1 MIQVSQIQKAKNRI
15 DGIVNKTPFTYAPL
29 LSKHCN
35 TFIFLKKENLQLTGA
50 YKLRGAYNKIA
61 SLSPEERARG
71 VIAASAGNH
80 AQGVAYSAG
89 MFKIPSTII
98 MPEATP
104 LLKVLSTKSFG
115 ANVILH
121 GENYDEA
128 YDYALKYSKKH
139 TLTFIHPFADDEVIA
154 GQGTVGLEMLD
165 QMDDIDVV
173 VIPIGGGGLI
183 SGIGSVFKQLK
194 PSVKIIGVVASGADA
209 MLKSFIAKKAID
221 STSVRTIAD
230 GIAVRD
236 VNEKN
241 LSYILEVVDE
251 IVAVDDEEIA
261 NAILFLLEKQKL
273 VVEGAGAVGVAAI
286 IGGIKY
292 GEQPYNVDS
301 SNSYLSMLLVAI
313 GIAMVLPHFIDVA
326 HHDMF
331 MMFNVVM
338 FILLYVV
345 FTRIQLKSHKYFF
358 EYEEKHEVCKEGEPC
373 ESHQQI
379 NAWYHAF
386 NLILSIVLIGVLAE
400 ILSVFMGNTLESF
413 ELPLAIGAVGVAV
426 ISAAP
431 ELITAVRAAVDNRMQ
446 TVINIALG
454 ASLATILLTIPAVIL
469 VSRYYGLELNLSL
482 TPVQGVM
489 LGLTLLLS
497 IVNFSDG
504 ETNVLEGFLHF
515 ILFVVF
521 AFLLFV

>member
-1 MIQVSQIQKAKNRI
+1 MQILKDFSKEYSLFLAI
-15 DGIVNKTPFTYAPL
+15 IAYFGISHFEHTLVHST
-29 LSKHCN
+29 
-35 TFIFLKKENLQLTGA
+35 
-50 YKLRGAYNKIA
+50 
-61 SLSPEERARG
+61 
-71 VIAASAGNH
+71 AGNLLGFGILF
-80 AQGVAYSAG
+80 AVIIYSA
-89 MFKIPSTII
+89 MSV
-98 MPEATP
+98 AHH
-104 LLKVLSTKSFG
+104 
-115 ANVILH
+115 A
-121 GENYDEA
+121 
-128 YDYALKYSKKH
+128 
-139 TLTFIHPFADDEVIA
+139 
-154 GQGTVGLEMLD
+154 EMLAEKFGEPYGTL
-165 QMDDIDVV
+165 ILTISA
-173 VIPIGGGGLI
+173 VI
-183 SGIGSVFKQLK
+183 V
-194 PSVKIIGVVASGADA
+194 
-209 MLKSFIAKKAID
+209 
-221 STSVRTIAD
+221 
-230 GIAVRD
+230 
-236 VNEKN
+236 
-241 LSYILEVVDE
+241 E
-251 IVAVDDEEIA
+251 IVIIVIMMMHAGSPVLARDTIYS
-261 NAILFLLEKQKL
+261 AIMLDINGLLGL
-273 VVEGAGAVGVAAI
+273 AAI

-313 GIAMVLPHFIDVA
+313 GIAMVLPHFISVE

-331 MMFNVVM
+331 MLFNVVT
-338 FILLYVV
+338 FTLLYIV

-358 EYEEKHEVCKEGEPC
+358 EYEDKSDCADGHCEPHA
-373 ESHQQI
+373 EI

-386 NLILSIVLIGVLAE
+386 NLVLSIVIIGMLAE
-400 ILSVFMGNTLESF
+400 ILSIFMGNTLESF
-413 ELPLAIGAVGVAV
+413 GLPLAIGAVGVAV

-482 TPVQGVM
+482 TPLQGVM

>member
-1 MIQVSQIQKAKNRI
+1 MQMLKDFSKEYSLFLAIMSYF
-15 DGIVNKTPFTYAPL
+15 GISHFEHTLVHTT
-29 LSKHCN
+29 
-35 TFIFLKKENLQLTGA
+35 
-50 YKLRGAYNKIA
+50 
-61 SLSPEERARG
+61 
-71 VIAASAGNH
+71 AGNLL
-80 AQGVAYSAG
+80 GFGILFVVIIYSA
-89 MFKIPSTII
+89 MSV
-98 MPEATP
+98 AHH
-104 LLKVLSTKSFG
+104 
-115 ANVILH
+115 A
-121 GENYDEA
+121 
-128 YDYALKYSKKH
+128 
-139 TLTFIHPFADDEVIA
+139 
-154 GQGTVGLEMLD
+154 EMLAEKFGEPYGTL
-165 QMDDIDVV
+165 ILTISA
-173 VIPIGGGGLI
+173 VI
-183 SGIGSVFKQLK
+183 V
-194 PSVKIIGVVASGADA
+194 
-209 MLKSFIAKKAID
+209 
-221 STSVRTIAD
+221 
-230 GIAVRD
+230 
-236 VNEKN
+236 
-241 LSYILEVVDE
+241 E
-251 IVAVDDEEIA
+251 IVIIVIMMMHAESPVLARDTIYS
-261 NAILFLLEKQKL
+261 AIMLDINGLL
-273 VVEGAGAVGVAAI
+273 GVAAI

-331 MMFNVVM
+331 NLFNVVM
-338 FILLYVV
+338 FILLYIV

-358 EYEEKHEVCKEGEPC
+358 EYEEKEALCEKEGVC
-373 ESHQQI
+373 ETHAEI

-386 NLILSIVLIGVLAE
+386 ILVASIVLIGVLAE
-400 ILSVFMGNTLESF
+400 VLSVFMGNTLETF
-413 ELPLAIGAVGVAV
+413 EMPLAIGAVGVAV

-469 VSRYYGLELNLSL
+469 VSRYYGMELNLSL
-482 TPVQGVM
+482 TPVQGAM